1 MGQTLMVAAVG
12 GVTAWL
18 VQTSVDWLHLL
29 PGVSMIALAL
39 AAVLLRNRATPTV
52 PALATGAGE
61 PGLWRTRRAALAGTA
76 LVGIALALAAGSLG
90 RQGLSDYFRD
100 RASHA
105 LGTNEPLQAIVET
118 NRSLRLDAENPETY
132 YLKAAAVARF
142 NQADLARRT
151 LVEALTEPDNFVTWT
166 LLGDLAVRR
175 QRFGEA
181 KRNYT
186 RAFALNP
193 RDSGLRALAADPRA
207 TATP

>member
-1 MGQTLMVAAVG
+1 MTG
-12 GVTAWL
+12 G
-18 VQTSVDWLHLL
+18 D
-29 PGVSMIALAL
+29 GALG
-39 AAVLLRNRATPTV
+39 P
-52 PALATGAGE
+52 
-61 PGLWRTRRAALAGTA
+61 WRTRRAALAGTVLA
-76 LVGIALALAAGSLG
+76 GVALALAGGSLG
-90 RQGLSDYFRD
+90 RQGLADYFRD
-100 RASHA
+100 RGSSA
-105 LGTNEPLQAIVET
+105 LGENKPLQAIVES

-151 LVEALTEPDNFVTWT
+151 LVQALHKEPDNFVTWT

-181 KRNYT
+181 KRNYS

-193 RDSGLRALAADPRA
+193 RDAGLRALAADPRA